1 MPLPPPPPPPHLFY
15 LKVTMVKQ
23 LLFIFRQTQAGDED
37 SEWESAT
44 ETETLEVRR
53 RLQGRGF
60 SADKRLGQDRV
71 TSDGRLLINV
81 DEDAEEIEEH
91 QIPMKH
97 QLEKTIAS
105 GCAKNNLSPSLVK
118 KILRV
123 RSVIHY
129 LKAVLILIAK
139 QKGVG

>member
-1 MPLPPPPPPPHLFY
+1 
-15 LKVTMVKQ
+15 MVRQ

-44 ETETLEVRR
+44 ETETSEVRR

-60 SADKRLGQDRV
+60 NADKLLGQDRV
-71 TSDGRLLINV
+71 TSNGRLLINV

-129 LKAVLILIAK
+129 LKVK
-139 QKGVG
+139 VKVQGF